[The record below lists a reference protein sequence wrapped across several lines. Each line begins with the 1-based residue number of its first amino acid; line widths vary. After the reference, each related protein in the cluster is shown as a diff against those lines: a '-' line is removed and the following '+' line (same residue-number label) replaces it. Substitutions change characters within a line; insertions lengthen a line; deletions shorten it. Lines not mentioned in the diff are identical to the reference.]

1 MLNTSLII
9 VDLLLHLTLVLL
21 QLGQPLLHQLILF
34 FLRRDSMVVGV
45 ADQLQLR
52 YEVGHIVLINGLKDV
67 SHLFNLSA
75 IQLGQLLVLFQ
86 LRVSIGQLAL
96 VKIKD

>member
-1 MLNTSLII
+1 
-9 VDLLLHLTLVLL
+9 
-21 QLGQPLLHQLILF
+21 
-34 FLRRDSMVVGV
+34 MVVGI
-45 ADQLQLR
+45 ADELEFG

-86 LRVSIGQLAL
+86 LRVSISQLTL
-96 VKIKD
+96 VKSRISFNVDRNHN